1 MSDLRQEIQE
11 AQDAATAE
19 AQTDVNVILIQLES
33 FIDPEQ
39 IEGLTLSRDAVP
51 NWRALKENG
60 STGILTVPV
69 VGAGTANTEC
79 EVLTGMSTRLF
90 GPGEYPYET
99 CLQDQTVESIAYIL
113 KEKGYATH
121 AIHNHEATF
130 YNRDRV
136 YPNLGF
142 DDFTSLEYMPAV
154 ETTPQNWA
162 KDAVLES
169 QILKALDAT
178 PDQRDFVFTVTVQDH
193 GKYPDQQVLEDPAI
207 TVTNCP
213 DPERRWAAEYYVN
226 QLYETDA
233 FIGRL
238 VEDLEQREEKTIL
251 VLYGDHQPA
260 LGLEGSDMAGDSLF
274 YTEYILWNNFGLE
287 QREENLTSYQLSAYV
302 LNPSSDA
309 YDLRRITAEYAGA
322 DIPDGESAVFAAYL
336 PAVFAKM
343 NAAVEENG
351 QKRLLDEI
359 ELPLAEVL
367 ASMEREGF
375 LVDAKGIEEFGKTL
389 QERIEKL
396 VADIYEL
403 AGYEFNLNSPKQL
416 GEALFERMGL
426 PAKKKTKSGY
436 STNAE
441 VLEGL
446 AQDYP
451 VVAMILEYR
460 TLAKLKS
467 TYCDGL
473 LKAIAPDGRIHSTLN
488 QTETRTGRISSTE
501 PNLQNIPVRSEL
513 GKEMR
518 KFFIAKE
525 GSLLVDADYSQIELR
540 VLAHVANDKNMLDAF
555 NNGDDIH
562 AITASQVFNM
572 PLMMVT
578 PLMRSRAKAVNFG
591 IVYGIGAFSLAK
603 DIGVTRAEADSYI
616 KGYLAHFSGVDRYM
630 KEVIEKAKENG
641 YVETVFARRRYL
653 PELRS
658 SNGMMRAFGERVA
671 RNMPIQGTAADII
684 KIAMIR
690 VYRELKKA
698 VLRRK
703 TDNAGAR

>member
-1 MSDLRQEIQE
+1 MLSSCGVEPGSAPWTMKKWVFFRKVEDMNMQTTTDSRRGQVLRAEARHLLWIVLLALGDILVVELFNHKAFTDGLEAFWAFLTDAPLAFLVDALLVLVTLVPALFLRRRVFWCTLMSAVWLVAGAVNGFILLNRMTPFTMADITVLNSGLDTLPNYLSKGAIVLLILGIVALIGGLVMLFWKGPRCGQPWRIRRRTGLAALVLCAAVLGGAWGLAFQTDQLTTVFSNLAYAYEDYGFPYCFLQTWLNRGIHRPFNYGSSVMLDLRQEIQE
-11 AQDAATAE
+11 AQDAAETAE
-19 AQTDVNVILIQLES
+19 QTDVNVIIVQLES

-39 IEGLTLSRDAVP
+39 IQGLTLSQDAVP

-99 CLQDQTVESIAYIL
+99 CFQDQTVESIAYIL

-142 DDFTSLEYMPAV
+142 DDFIPLEYMPAV

-302 LNPSSDA
+302 LNRLGIADGTLNAFHQFFREEPGYLSN
-309 YDLRRITAEYAGA
+309 LRRIQYDMLYGHR
-322 DIPDGESAVFAAYL
+322 YL
-336 PAVFAKM
+336 TG
-343 NAAVEENG
+343 G
-351 QKRLLDEI
+351 QA
-359 ELPLAEVL
+359 P
-367 ASMEREGF
+367 
-375 LVDAKGIEEFGKTL
+375 
-389 QERIEKL
+389 
-396 VADIYEL
+396 YEPT
-403 AGYEFNLNSPKQL
+403 EM
-416 GEALFERMGL
+416 RMGVEPISVTDL
-426 PAKKKTKSGY
+426 YHSGTVWCIAGKNFSPY
-436 STNAE
+436 CRVYADGKELETVYLSPTLLCLKE
-441 VLEGL
+441 DPEGL
-446 AQDYP
+446 
-451 VVAMILEYR
+451 
-460 TLAKLKS
+460 
-467 TYCDGL
+467 
-473 LKAIAPDGRIHSTLN
+473 
-488 QTETRTGRISSTE
+488 
-501 PNLQNIPVRSEL
+501 
-513 GKEMR
+513 
-518 KFFIAKE
+518 
-525 GSLLVDADYSQIELR
+525 
-540 VLAHVANDKNMLDAF
+540 
-555 NNGDDIH
+555 
-562 AITASQVFNM
+562 
-572 PLMMVT
+572 
-578 PLMRSRAKAVNFG
+578 
-591 IVYGIGAFSLAK
+591 
-603 DIGVTRAEADSYI
+603 
-616 KGYLAHFSGVDRYM
+616 
-630 KEVIEKAKENG
+630 
-641 YVETVFARRRYL
+641 
-653 PELRS
+653 
-658 SNGMMRAFGERVA
+658 
-671 RNMPIQGTAADII
+671 TAADLE
-684 KIAMIR
+684 IR
-690 VYRELKKA
+690 VVDKDRN
-698 VLRRK
+698 VLSE
-703 TDNAGAR
+703 TE